1 MVFNTWSLI
10 AMLGIDSISMLVYGC
25 FGSLNSIDAVDT
37 SAILPAYITA
47 TLLHTSAT
55 ILMLCVIN
63 IIDSWYFSFSLLIS
77 SSIWAST
84 ITSRDVVGSSAIIND
99 GSRAKARPII
109 TLCLIPPLN

>member
-1 MVFNTWSLI
+1 MTKQNHLLIQKMACCIRAFGNFFQLRHFNLASVKCKRTSWMKGQPLGKSVRSGGCPGMVFNTWSLI

-55 ILMLCVIN
+55 IPML
-63 IIDSWYFSFSLLIS
+63 
-77 SSIWAST
+77 
-84 ITSRDVVGSSAIIND
+84 
-99 GSRAKARPII
+99 
-109 TLCLIPPLN
+109 